1 MLSSCFG
8 SCFGGGDGDDLLWHM
23 DLKPHATGDY
33 SVAVV
38 QANSLLEDQG
48 QVFTTPSATYVG
60 VYDGHGG
67 PQASRFINNNLFPQ
81 LQNVIRDIGNC
92 LHCVFDFLVISVII
106 ELALEEGGLSEDVI
120 RTAFD
125 AIEEGFL
132 RLVKQSWLDQP
143 QIASAGSC
151 CLFGA
156 ISKDELY
163 VANLGDS
170 RAVLGRRAETG
181 QTGDS
186 AVVVAERLSIDHN
199 VGVEEVRKEVEAL
212 HPDDSH
218 VVVYTRGVWRIKGI
232 IQVSRSIGDVYL
244 KKPEFNRD
252 PMFIQYGY
260 PIPLKRAVMSAEP
273 SILIRKIRPE
283 DLFLIFASDGLWD
296 QLSDDEAVDIVL
308 KNPRSG
314 IAKRLVRAA
323 LEGAAE
329 KKEMRYADIKQL
341 EKGERRHVH
350 DDITVIVIYLDRPGR
365 STNSGM
371 NIVKGT
377 NVPLDIYSLNSGHQ
391 GENTSY
397 VSP

>member
-81 LQNVIRDIGNC
+81 LQK
-92 LHCVFDFLVISVII
+92 
-106 ELALEEGGLSEDVI
+106 LALEEGGLSEDVI
-120 RTAFD
+120 RKAFD
-125 AIEEGFL
+125 TIEEGFL

-181 QTGDS
+181 QMGDS
-186 AVVVAERLSIDHN
+186 AVVAERLSIDHN

-273 SILIRKIRPE
+273 SIFIRKIRPE

-329 KKEMRYADIKQL
+329 KKEMRYEDIKRL

-391 GENTSY
+391 GENTSC

>member
-81 LQNVIRDIGNC
+81 LQK
-92 LHCVFDFLVISVII
+92 
-106 ELALEEGGLSEDVI
+106 LALEEGGLSEDVI
-120 RTAFD
+120 RKAFD

-329 KKEMRYADIKQL
+329 KKEMRYEDIKQL

>member
-1 MLSSCFG
+1 MLSSCLG
-8 SCFGGGDGDDLLWHM
+8 SCFGGGDGDGLMWHM
-23 DLKPHATGDY
+23 DLKQHATGDY

-67 PQASRFINNNLFPQ
+67 PQASRFINNNLFPY
-81 LQNVIRDIGNC
+81 LQKI
-92 LHCVFDFLVISVII
+92 
-106 ELALEEGGLSEDVI
+106 ALEEGRMSEDVI
-120 RTAFD
+120 RKAFD

-143 QIASAGSC
+143 QIASVGSC
-151 CLFGA
+151 CLVGA
-156 ISKDELY
+156 ISKDKLY

-170 RAVLGRRAETG
+170 RAVLGRRVATG

-186 AVVVAERLSIDHN
+186 ATVVAERLSIDHN

-244 KKPEFNRD
+244 KKPEFSRD
-252 PMFIQYGY
+252 PLFIQYGY

-296 QLSDDEAVDIVL
+296 QLSDEAAVDLVL
-308 KNPRSG
+308 KNPRTG

-323 LEGAAE
+323 LEEAA
-329 KKEMRYADIKQL
+329 KKNEMRYEEIKRL
-341 EKGERRHVH
+341 EKGARRHIH
-350 DDITVIVIYLDRPGR
+350 DDITVIVIYLDRQDMSANAR
-365 STNSGM
+365 L

-377 NVPLDIYSLNSGHQ
+377 SVPVDIYSLNSGHQ
-391 GENTSY
+391 GENTSS

>member
-8 SCFGGGDGDDLLWHM
+8 SCFGGGNGDDLLWHM

-48 QVFTTPSATYVG
+48 QVFTTPGATYVG

-81 LQNVIRDIGNC
+81 LQK
-92 LHCVFDFLVISVII
+92 
-106 ELALEEGGLSEDVI
+106 LALEEGGLSEDVI
-120 RTAFD
+120 RKTFD

-132 RLVKQSWLDQP
+132 RLVKESWLDQP

-156 ISKDELY
+156 ILKDKLY

-170 RAVLGRRAETG
+170 RAVLGRRVENGRAS
-181 QTGDS
+181 DS

-218 VVVYTRGVWRIKGI
+218 VVVYIRGVWRIKGI

-244 KKPEFNRD
+244 KKPEFSRH
-252 PMFIQYGY
+252 PLFMQYTY

-273 SILIRKIRPE
+273 SILMRKIRPE
-283 DLFLIFASDGLWD
+283 DLFLIFASDGLWE
-296 QLSDDEAVDIVL
+296 QLSDEEAVDIVL
-308 KNPRSG
+308 KNPRVG

-329 KKEMRYADIKQL
+329 KKEMRYEDIKRL
-341 EKGERRHVH
+341 EKGERRHIH
-350 DDITVIVIYLDRPGR
+350 DDITVIVIYLDPDR
-365 STNSGM
+365 SKNSGL
-371 NIVKGT
+371 NIGKDT

>member
-8 SCFGGGDGDDLLWHM
+8 SCFGGGDGDGLLWHV
-23 DLKPHATGDY
+23 DLKQHATGDY

-38 QANSLLEDQG
+38 QANTLLEDQG
-48 QVFTTPSATYVG
+48 QVLTTPCATYVG

-67 PQASRFINNNLFPQ
+67 PQASRFINDNLFPQ
-81 LQNVIRDIGNC
+81 LQK
-92 LHCVFDFLVISVII
+92 
-106 ELALEEGGLSEDVI
+106 LALEEGGLSEDVI
-120 RTAFD
+120 RKAFD

-143 QIASAGSC
+143 KIASVGSC
-151 CLFGA
+151 CLVGA
-156 ISKDELY
+156 ISKDNLY

-170 RAVLGRRAETG
+170 RAVLGRRVEAG
-181 QTGDS
+181 QTDDS

-218 VVVYTRGVWRIKGI
+218 AVVNTRGVWRIKGI

-252 PMFIQYGY
+252 PLFIQYGY
-260 PIPLKRAVMSAEP
+260 PIPLKRPVLSAEP

-283 DLFLIFASDGLWD
+283 DLFLIFASDGLWE
-296 QLSDDEAVDIVL
+296 QLSDEEAVDIVL
-308 KNPRSG
+308 KNPRTG

-323 LEGAAE
+323 LDGAAE
-329 KKEMRYADIKQL
+329 KKEMSYEDIKRL
-341 EKGERRHVH
+341 EKGARRHIH
-350 DDITVIVIYLDRPGR
+350 DDITVIVIYLDWPKR
-365 STNSGM
+365 STNAGL
-371 NIVKGT
+371 NIVKST
-377 NVPLDIYSLNSGHQ
+377 NIPLDIHSLNSGHQ
-391 GENTSY
+391 GEETSY

>member
-1 MLSSCFG
+1 MFSSCFG
-8 SCFGGGDGDDLLWHM
+8 SCFGGGDGDSLLWHM
-23 DLKPHATGDY
+23 DLKQHATGDY

-38 QANSLLEDQG
+38 QANSLLEDQA

-81 LQNVIRDIGNC
+81 LQR
-92 LHCVFDFLVISVII
+92 
-106 ELALEEGGLSEDVI
+106 LALEEGGLSEDVI
-120 RTAFD
+120 RKAFD

-151 CLFGA
+151 CLVGS
-156 ISKDELY
+156 ISKDKLY

-170 RAVLGRRAETG
+170 RAVLGKRVENG
-181 QTGDS
+181 QTGNS

-244 KKPEFNRD
+244 KKPEFSRD
-252 PMFIQYGY
+252 PLFIQYGY
-260 PIPLKRAVMSAEP
+260 PIPLKRAVLSAEP

-283 DLFLIFASDGLWD
+283 DLFLIFASDGLWE
-296 QLSDDEAVDIVL
+296 QLSDEAAVDIVL
-308 KNPRSG
+308 KNPRAG

-329 KKEMRYADIKQL
+329 KKEMRYEDIKRV
-341 EKGERRHVH
+341 EKGERRHIH
-350 DDITVIVIYLDRPGR
+350 DDITVIVIYLDCLER
-365 STNSGM
+365 STNAGS
-371 NIVKGT
+371 NVVKGT
-377 NVPLDIYSLNSGHQ
+377 NIPLDIYSLNSGHQ
-391 GENTSY
+391 GENTSS
-397 VSP
+397 VSPRNSV

>member
-8 SCFGGGDGDDLLWHM
+8 SCFGGGDGDSLLWHM

-67 PQASRFINNNLFPQ
+67 PQASRFINNNLFPH
-81 LQNVIRDIGNC
+81 LQK
-92 LHCVFDFLVISVII
+92 
-106 ELALEEGGLSEDVI
+106 LALEEGGLSEEVI
-120 RTAFD
+120 RKAFD

-132 RLVKQSWLDQP
+132 CLVKQSWLDQP
-143 QIASAGSC
+143 QIASVGSC
-151 CLFGA
+151 CLVGA
-156 ISKDELY
+156 ISKDKLY

-170 RAVLGRRAETG
+170 RAVLGRRVETG
-181 QTGDS
+181 EMGDS
-186 AVVVAERLSIDHN
+186 ATVVAERLSIDHN

-218 VVVYTRGVWRIKGI
+218 VVIYTRGVWRIKGI

-244 KKPEFNRD
+244 KKPEFSRD
-252 PMFIQYGY
+252 PFFIQYGY

-283 DLFLIFASDGLWD
+283 DLFLIFASDGLWE
-296 QLSDDEAVDIVL
+296 QLSDEEAVDIVL
-308 KNPRSG
+308 KNPRTG

-329 KKEMRYADIKQL
+329 KKEMRYKDIKRL
-341 EKGERRHVH
+341 EKGERRHIH
-350 DDITVIVIYLDRPGR
+350 DDITVIVIYLDSSKR
-365 STNSGM
+365 STNSGL

-391 GENTSY
+391 GENTSN